1 MEKYKRVFLIVLDSL
16 GIGDAHDA
24 AQFDDVGANTLGH
37 ICEKVGGL
45 DVPCLE
51 GMGLGNIGQFQGI
64 NALKNQLAYTARLEE
79 VSNGKDT
86 MTGHWEMMGLH
97 ITKPFKTFTETGF
110 PKEFIDLFEEKTG
123 RKCVGNYAE
132 SGTKILDDWGEHQ
145 IKTGDWIVYTSA
157 DSVFQIA
164 ANEEII
170 PLEELY
176 KACEIAREIA
186 MDDRWKVGRII
197 ARPFVGKKKG
207 EFVRTANRHDLALKP
222 FGKTVLDSL
231 KENQIEVIGIGKIPD
246 IFVDQGITRKVKT
259 VSNHDGMEKTIEI
272 AKEDFRGL
280 AFLNLVDFDAVYGH
294 RRNPEGYGQAIV
306 EFDHQLEEL
315 LYCLNSD
322 DLLMITAD
330 HGNDPTYKGTD
341 HTRENV
347 PLIIY
352 SKSLQMP
359 KHLGLLKS
367 YAVIGAT
374 IADNFDVEN
383 PGIGSSILNQII

>member
-51 GMGLGNIGQFQGI
+51 GMGLGNIGQFQSI
-64 NALKNQLAYTARLEE
+64 HALKNQLAYTARLEE

-374 IADNFDVEN
+374 IADN
-383 PGIGSSILNQII
+383 

>member
-64 NALKNQLAYTARLEE
+64 HALKNQLAYTARLEE

-383 PGIGSSILNQII
+383 PGIGSSLLNQII